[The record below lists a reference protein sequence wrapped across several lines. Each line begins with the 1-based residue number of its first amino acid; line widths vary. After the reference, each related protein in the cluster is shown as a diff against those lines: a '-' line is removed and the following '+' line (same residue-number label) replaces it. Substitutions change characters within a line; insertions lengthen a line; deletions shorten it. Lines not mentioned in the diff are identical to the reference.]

1 MEVLVKTTNLTKV
14 YKETVAVSN
23 LNMTINK
30 GEIYGFIGENGAGKS
45 TVIKLLTNIVNPT
58 SGSYQINI
66 DKRIGNIAAI
76 VENPAIHNSLNA
88 LNNMV
93 FQAKMLGLKKSVEE
107 LKELLIQVGLEDV
120 IHLKKRAKDFSLGMK
135 QRLSIALALIG
146 DPEFILLDEP
156 MNGLDPLGIRKMRE
170 LIILLN
176 RERNITFLISSHILT
191 ELDKVATRYGFISK
205 GKLIKEITQKELHK
219 LNVEIEDYYLEIV
232 EGIKYV

>member
-120 IHLKKRAKDFSLGMK
+120 IHLKKRAKNFSLGMK
-135 QRLSIALALIG
+135 QRLSIALALISE
-146 DPEFILLDEP
+146 PEFILLDEP
-156 MNGLDPLGIRKMRE
+156 MNGLDPLGIRKMRD
-170 LIILLN
+170 LIIFLN
-176 RERNITFLISSHILT
+176 KERNITFLISSHILT

-205 GKLIKEITQKELHK
+205 GKLIKEITQKELHE
-219 LNVEIEDYYLEIV
+219 LDIGIEDYYLEIV

>member
-120 IHLKKRAKDFSLGMK
+120 IHLKKRAKNFSLGMK
-135 QRLSIALALIG
+135 QRLSIALALISE
-146 DPEFILLDEP
+146 PEFILLDEP
-156 MNGLDPLGIRKMRE
+156 MNGLDPLGIRKMRD
-170 LIILLN
+170 LIIFLN
-176 RERNITFLISSHILT
+176 KERNITFLISSHILT

-232 EGIKYV
+232 EGIKHA

>member
-88 LNNMV
+88 LNNMI

-120 IHLKKRAKDFSLGMK
+120 IHLKKRAKNFSLGMK
-135 QRLSIALALIG
+135 QRLSIALALISE
-146 DPEFILLDEP
+146 PEFILLDEP
-156 MNGLDPLGIRKMRE
+156 MNGLDPLGIRKMRD
-170 LIILLN
+170 LIIFLN
-176 RERNITFLISSHILT
+176 KERNITFLISSHILT

-205 GKLIKEITQKELHK
+205 GKLIKEITQKELHE

-232 EGIKYV
+232 EGIKHA

>member
-107 LKELLIQVGLEDV
+107 LKELLIQVGLE
-120 IHLKKRAKDFSLGMK
+120 
-135 QRLSIALALIG
+135 
-146 DPEFILLDEP
+146 
-156 MNGLDPLGIRKMRE
+156 
-170 LIILLN
+170 
-176 RERNITFLISSHILT
+176 
-191 ELDKVATRYGFISK
+191 
-205 GKLIKEITQKELHK
+205 
-219 LNVEIEDYYLEIV
+219 
-232 EGIKYV
+232 

>member
-120 IHLKKRAKDFSLGMK
+120 IHLKKRAKNFSLGMK
-135 QRLSIALALIG
+135 QRLSIALALISE
-146 DPEFILLDEP
+146 PEFILLDEP
-156 MNGLDPLGIRKMRE
+156 MNGLDTLGIRKMRD
-170 LIILLN
+170 LIIFLN
-176 RERNITFLISSHILT
+176 KERNITFLISSHILT

-232 EGIKYV
+232 EGIKHA

>member
-205 GKLIKEITQKELHK
+205 GKLIKEITQKELHE
-219 LNVEIEDYYLEIV
+219 LDIGIEDYYLEIV